1 MRKYNNQKGFKMT
14 KYQYYI
20 VRDADAIGNAKRW
33 DIVRGYWT
41 YSAPFHPTD
50 NSRVYVLN
58 GSAIGNKARDGLLKS
73 GAIQRLKKSEAVKN
87 LLNNLR

>member
-1 MRKYNNQKGFKMT
+1 MT

-20 VRDADAIGNAKRW
+20 VRAKNVENAKMW
-33 DIVRGYWT
+33 DIIRGYWT

-58 GSAIGNKARDGLLKS
+58 GYAIGNKARNELLKS
-73 GAIQRLKKSEAVKN
+73 GAIQRLKN
-87 LLNNLR
+87 LKPSKTY

>member
-1 MRKYNNQKGFKMT
+1 MAI
-14 KYQYYI
+14 KYQYYL
-20 VRDADAIGNAKRW
+20 VRKDGIIRDEKAW
-33 DIVRGYWT
+33 DVIKGCWT

-58 GSAIGNKARDGLLKS
+58 GYAIGNTQRKELLKS
-73 GAIQRLKKSEAVKN
+73 GAIQRLTKTEAIKK

>member
-1 MRKYNNQKGFKMT
+1 MI
-14 KYQYYI
+14 KYQYYL
-20 VRDADAIGNAKRW
+20 VRDNNVIGNAKRW
-33 DIVRGYWT
+33 DIIRGYWT

-58 GSAIGNKARDGLLKS
+58 GYAIGNKARNELLQS